1 MTKNIYILFFL
12 VLFISCNDEELI
24 PSQTINDVNLKQTR
38 AAGDGKYDALGYGYI
53 CFYADFSDP

>member
-38 AAGDGKYDALGYGYI
+38 AAGDGKYDALGYG
-53 CFYADFSDP
+53 